1 MCVNIRSFGSG
12 DAEAVR
18 EVHLKAFT
26 GRENEARLVESLH
39 AEDAGPVSLAAVD
52 SSSGGVVGHVLF
64 SPAEIDNGGSS
75 IRIVGLAP
83 SECCRSTRGKASRL
97 APHPCGIGGLSRG
110 SLRCRGRARGPGLLL
125 QVRFRAGKRSW
136 FGQRVR
142 RRRLLHGGRVKE
154 RGARRSGGHRT
165 ISTGVRPGG
174 AVVNTMHE
182 LACTNCR

>member
-18 EVHLKAFT
+18 ELHLKAFT

-75 IRIVGLAP
+75 IRVVGLAP
-83 SECCRSTRGKASRL
+83 
-97 APHPCGIGGLSRG
+97 
-110 SLRCRGRARGPGLLL
+110 
-125 QVRFRAGKRSW
+125 V
-136 FGQRVR
+136 
-142 RRRLLHGGRVKE
+142 
-154 RGARRSGGHRT
+154 
-165 ISTGVRPGG
+165 GVLP
-174 AVVNTMHE
+174 E
-182 LACTNCR
+182 Y